1 MLINGKTVYY
11 NYNSIASIST
21 GLGVIKCKD
30 TNNTLLDAYF
40 IVTAYSL
47 VKIAGNGLESVS
59 GVPYRIQEILFTF
72 IVNINQVTGSRI
84 YSL

>member
-11 NYNSIASIST
+11 NYNSITSIST
-21 GLGVIKCKD
+21 GLGVIKCKGTD
-30 TNNTLLDAYF
+30 NASLDAYF

-47 VKIAGNGLESVS
+47 VKLAGNGLESIS
-59 GVPYRIQEILFTF
+59 GVSYKLQEILFTF
-72 IVNINQVTGSRI
+72 IANINQVTNSRV